1 MELYLIKHGRTL
13 TAEDQL
19 GEDALS
25 KIKPG
30 TRVKCVIT
38 RQQNSAFHRK
48 LMALFNVGFRY
59 WEPGEID
66 CKYGAPE
73 KNFERFRKDVTIMA
87 GFYEIHTRLDGSF
100 RVVAKSLSYGSM
112 SPEEREDLYS
122 AVINVLLQRIF
133 VGYTEEAVIKMAEQ
147 EILGFA

>member
-1 MELYLIKHGRTL
+1 MELYLIKTGRAL
-13 TAEDQL
+13 SAEDQI
-19 GEDALS
+19 GEEALS

-48 LMALFNVGFRY
+48 LMALLTVGFKY
-59 WEPGEID
+59 WEPGEIN
-66 CKYGAPE
+66 CKYGVPQ
-73 KNFERFRKDVTIMA
+73 KNFDRFRKDVTIMA
-87 GFYEIHTRLDGSF
+87 GFYDIHTRLDGSF

-112 SPEEREDLYS
+112 SPEEREELYS
-122 AVINVLLQRIF
+122 AIINVLLQRIF
-133 VGYTEEAVIKMAEQ
+133 VGYTEEAIVKMAEQ